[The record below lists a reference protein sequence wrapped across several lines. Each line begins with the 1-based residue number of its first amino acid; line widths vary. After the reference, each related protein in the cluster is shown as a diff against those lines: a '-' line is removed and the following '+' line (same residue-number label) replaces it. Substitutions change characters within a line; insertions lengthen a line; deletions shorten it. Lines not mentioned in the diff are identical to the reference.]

1 VFIVEGILIGV
12 LSWLFGTLIAVPL
25 SGLLS
30 DAVGMSFLQAPLNYT
45 FSLNGVLLW
54 LVVVVILSGLAS
66 FLPARNAS
74 RLTVREVLA
83 YE

>member
-1 VFIVEGILIGV
+1 M
-12 LSWLFGTLIAVPL
+12 

-30 DAVGMSFLQAPLNYT
+30 NAVGMSFLQAPLSYS
-45 FSLNGVLLW
+45 FSVDGVLIW
-54 LVVVVILSGLAS
+54 LVVVVVLSGVAS

>member
-1 VFIVEGILIGV
+1 M
-12 LSWLFGTLIAVPL
+12 W
-25 SGLLS
+25 
-30 DAVGMSFLQAPLNYT
+30 
-45 FSLNGVLLW
+45 LW
-54 LVVVVILSGLAS
+54 LVMVIVLSALAS

>member
-1 VFIVEGILIGV
+1 MAGV
-12 LSWLFGTLIAVPL
+12 V
-25 SGLLS
+25 
-30 DAVGMSFLQAPLNYT
+30 
-45 FSLNGVLLW
+45 LW
-54 LVVVVILSGLAS
+54 LVLVVILSALAS